1 MPFILIIHGEVNLYS
16 YWTLYSLY
24 NVYLVQIWSFISSI
38 LLSLVTQHRGQFTVG
53 KDLLG
58 QTVNVKWNP
67 TNILFYISLHLPSVN
82 VCLCSC
88 FNWNP
93 FLLILQPHHRTIK
106 QQDFQTTTKN
116 VSLKYLSAR
125 IKMGLS
131 HILWIYKQKIP
142 RTNEKNYCPAPAL
155 YSIRAQNWC
164 FVMINKKLF
173 ILKTKFSIKP

>member
-125 IKMGLS
+125 IQMGLS

-142 RTNEKNYCPAPAL
+142 RTNEKILFSRTCPLL
-155 YSIRAQNWC
+155 YSC
-164 FVMINKKLF
+164 SKLMF
-173 ILKTKFSIKP
+173 CNDQ